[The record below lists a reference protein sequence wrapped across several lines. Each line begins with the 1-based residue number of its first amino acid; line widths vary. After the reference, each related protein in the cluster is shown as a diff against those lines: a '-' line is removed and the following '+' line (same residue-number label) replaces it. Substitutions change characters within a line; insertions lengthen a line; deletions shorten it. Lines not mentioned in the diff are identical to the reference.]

1 MTRAVAFVSA
11 LVLGAVVPWAAATSQ
26 SPISRVVELI
36 EELKAKVEADG
47 KAEQKLYDKFA
58 CWCEKTLARKAAAI
72 DAAKETIEKTQQEII
87 ELKGKLGELGA
98 TIAQLEKEIAEN
110 EEARKEATEI
120 RDKEH
125 EDYVAEKTESEQ
137 CIGALEQAIKV
148 LTGAGTKKAL
158 ETLQEAEL
166 LSVVAG
172 VRGVLRRVPASHQIS
187 DSDLHT
193 VQDFVAN
200 PDHFINKESFSGAQ
214 VENPFGDYAPAST
227 QIQGILKGMYDSFTG
242 DLEKANAE
250 EADKQKAF
258 EELMGTKLQ
267 EYETLVA
274 TLETKT
280 KEKADAE
287 KQLADDKVLLEET
300 KAQLAADEKFF
311 EETKAACKAKA
322 AVWAE
327 RTRLRTEEL
336 QGMAKAIEILSSDD
350 AKATFESSATTL
362 VQVSSQVES
371 KAQAKARSDAYSKLK
386 ALVRQSGGGLRLAFL
401 AAELRSGGHFDKVI
415 VMIDKMIG

>member
-1 MTRAVAFVSA
+1 MKDTPIAKVVA
-11 LVLGAVVPWAAATSQ
+11 
-26 SPISRVVELI
+26 LI
-36 EELKAKVEADG
+36 TELKGKIEADG
-47 KAEQKLYDKFA
+47 QDQQKTYDKFA
-58 CWCEKTLARKAAAI
+58 CWCEETLARKAAAI
-72 DAAKETIEKTQQEII
+72 DEAKETIEKTQAEII
-87 ELKGKLGELGA
+87 ELKGKIGELGA

-110 EEARKEATEI
+110 EAAVKEATEI

-125 EDYVAEKTESEQ
+125 EDYVAEKTEAEQ

-172 VRGVLRRVPASHQIS
+172 VRGVLRRVPADHQIS
-187 DSDLHT
+187 EQDLHT
-193 VQDFVAN
+193 VQDFVTN
-200 PDHFINKESFSGAQ
+200 PDHYIKKESFSGAQ
-214 VENPFGDYAPAST
+214 VSQNPFGDYAPAST

-274 TLETKT
+274 TLEVKT

-322 AVWAE
+322 AEWAE

-336 QGMAKAIEILSSDD
+336 QGMQKAIEILTSDEAKAIEILTSD
-350 AKATFESSATTL
+350 E
-362 VQVSSQVES
+362 
-371 KAQAKARSDAYSKLK
+371 
-386 ALVRQSGGGLRLAFL
+386 
-401 AAELRSGGHFDKVI
+401 
-415 VMIDKMIG
+415 

>member
-1 MTRAVAFVSA
+1 MMHI
-11 LVLGAVVPWAAATSQ
+11 AVVLTGALLAVGVHPAGASNQ

-36 EELKAKVEADG
+36 QELKAKVESDG
-47 KAEQKLYDKFA
+47 KAEQKTYDKFA

-72 DAAKETIEKTQQEII
+72 DAAKETIEKTQKEII

-125 EDYVAEKTESEQ
+125 EDYVAEKTEAEQ

-187 DSDLHT
+187 DRDLHA

-200 PDHFINKESFSGAQ
+200 PDHFINKRAS
-214 VENPFGDYAPAST
+214 VEHRWK
-227 QIQGILKGMYDSFTG
+227 IH
-242 DLEKANAE
+242 
-250 EADKQKAF
+250 
-258 EELMGTKLQ
+258 
-267 EYETLVA
+267 LVI
-274 TLETKT
+274 
-280 KEKADAE
+280 
-287 KQLADDKVLLEET
+287 
-300 KAQLAADEKFF
+300 
-311 EETKAACKAKA
+311 
-322 AVWAE
+322 
-327 RTRLRTEEL
+327 TRQPRR
-336 QGMAKAIEILSSDD
+336 KS
-350 AKATFESSATTL
+350 
-362 VQVSSQVES
+362 
-371 KAQAKARSDAYSKLK
+371 
-386 ALVRQSGGGLRLAFL
+386 
-401 AAELRSGGHFDKVI
+401 
-415 VMIDKMIG
+415 

>member
-1 MTRAVAFVSA
+1 MKFNVVVLLACMFVPGQAVKDD
-11 LVLGAVVPWAAATSQ
+11 
-26 SPISRVVELI
+26 PI
-36 EELKAKVEADG
+36 AKVVVLIKELMSKIEGDS
-47 KAEQKLYDKFA
+47 KMEQKTYDKFA

-72 DAAKETIEKTQQEII
+72 DAAKETIEKTQKEII

-125 EDYVAEKTESEQ
+125 EDYVAEKTEAEQ

-172 VRGVLRRVPASHQIS
+172 VRGVLRRVPADHQIS
-187 DSDLHT
+187 EQDLHT

-200 PDHFINKESFSGAQ
+200 PDRFINKEGFSGAQ
-214 VENPFGDYAPAST
+214 VGQNPFGDYAPAST

-250 EADKQKAF
+250 ESDKQKAF

-267 EYETLVA
+267 ELETLKA
-274 TLETKT
+274 THETKT

-300 KAQLAADEKFF
+300 VAQLAADEKFF

-322 AVWAE
+322 AEWAE

-336 QGMAKAIEILSSDD
+336 QGMQKAIEILSSDE
-350 AKATFESSATTL
+350 AKATFEKSATTL
-362 VQVSSQVES
+362 VQLSSQTDTE
-371 KAQAKARSDAYSKLK
+371 
-386 ALVRQSGGGLRLAFL
+386 
-401 AAELRSGGHFDKVI
+401 
-415 VMIDKMIG
+415 

>member
-1 MTRAVAFVSA
+1 MMHI
-11 LVLGAVVPWAAATSQ
+11 AVVLTGALLAVGVHPAGASNQ

-36 EELKAKVEADG
+36 QELKAKVESDG
-47 KAEQKLYDKFA
+47 KAEQKTYDKFA

-72 DAAKETIEKTQQEII
+72 DAAKETIEKTQKEII

-125 EDYVAEKTESEQ
+125 EDYVAEKTEAEQ

-172 VRGVLRRVPASHQIS
+172 VRGVLRRVPAEHQIS
-187 DSDLHT
+187 ENDLKT

-200 PDHFINKESFSGAQ
+200 PDRYVKKEGFSGAQ
-214 VENPFGDYAPAST
+214 VSQNPFGDYAPAST

-274 TLETKT
+274 TLETKQ

-300 KAQLAADEKFF
+300 KA
-311 EETKAACKAKA
+311 ACKAKA
-322 AVWAE
+322 AEWAE

-336 QGMAKAIEILSSDD
+336 QGMAKAIEILTSDE
-350 AKATFESSATTL
+350 AKATFEASATTL
-362 VQVSSQVES
+362 VQLSSQVED
-371 KAQAKARSDAYSKLK
+371 KAQAKVRSEAYAKLK
-386 ALVRQSGGGLRLAFL
+386 ALVRGSGGGLRLAFL
-401 AAELRSGGHFDKVI
+401 AAELRSE
-415 VMIDKMIG
+415 